1 MNIRFPLRGLGAAA
15 LLAPMA
21 CLADSSFEVY
31 GFGMVDYVQGFDR
44 VTPEWEDTLR
54 PGRIPYDQ
62 DSVGSDGQAVLSVR
76 QSRLGVN
83 ASTMAGD
90 SELVTK
96 FEFDMFGVG
105 ADEGQTTIRLRHA
118 YGEWKSIL
126 AGQTN
131 SVFMDGDVF
140 PNVIDY
146 WGPSG
151 MVFLRNPQIRWTPI
165 QGDSTFAVAI
175 ENPGSGVDSGQDTTG
190 TPPDPNTSGDD
201 EYPDLTAHFR
211 QVGDWGHFQVAGILR
226 QVGYDTPGGP
236 DGSPDD
242 SELGWGVNLTGT
254 INMFEKDRI
263 ILGVVHGDGI
273 SNYMNDGGVDMAP
286 DGDAADPDYKA
297 VPLTGLIAYYDHYW
311 NDHYSSSIG
320 YSSTE
325 IDNMDFQTGDAFEKG
340 EYASVNLLHTPN
352 DKVLMGVE
360 YLFGKRTANDG
371 TTGYDRRVQ
380 FSVKYNF
387 SSGNLL

>member
-1 MNIRFPLRGLGAAA
+1 MDTLVSRRALGAVI
-15 LLAPMA
+15 LLAP
-21 CLADSSFEVY
+21 LSGVADSSFEVY
-31 GFGMVDYVQGFDR
+31 GFGMVDYVQAFDR
-44 VTPEWEDTLR
+44 PNPDWVGSLR
-54 PGRIPYDQ
+54 PSRIPTNASD
-62 DSVGSDGQAVLSVR
+62 VGSDGQATLSVR

-83 ASTMAGD
+83 TSSMAGD
-90 SELVTK
+90 SELTTK
-96 FEFDMFGVG
+96 FEFDMYGVG
-105 ADEGQTTIRLRHA
+105 PDEGQTTIRLRHA

-151 MVFLRNPQIRWTPI
+151 MVFLRNPQIRWTPV
-165 QGDSTFAVAI
+165 QGAQTVAVAI
-175 ENPGSGVDSGQDTTG
+175 ETPGSGVDNGL
-190 TPPDPNTSGDD
+190 DPNVTAGDN

-211 QVGDWGHFQVAGILR
+211 RVGDWGHFQVAGILR

-242 SELGWGVNLTGT
+242 SELGWGVNLTTT
-254 INMFEKDRI
+254 INMLEKDRL
-263 ILGVVHGDGI
+263 ILGVVHGEGM

-286 DGDAADPDYKA
+286 DGNVADPDYQV
-297 VPLTGLIAYYDHYW
+297 VPLTGLIGYYEHTW
-311 NDHYSSSIG
+311 NDRYSSALG

-325 IDNMDFQTGDAFEKG
+325 IDNTDFQAGDAFKKG
-340 EYASVNLLHTPN
+340 EYASTNLLYTPN
-352 DKVLMGVE
+352 DKVMMGVE

-371 TTGYDRRVQ
+371 DKGYDRRVQ
-380 FSVKYNF
+380 FSVKYSF

>member
-1 MNIRFPLRGLGAAA
+1 MGTILLKRSLGAAL
-15 LLAPMA
+15 LLAPVA
-21 CLADSSFEVY
+21 CLADSSFEIY
-31 GFGMVDYVQGFDR
+31 GFGMVDYVQAFDR
-44 VTPEWEDTLR
+44 PNPNWEASLR

-62 DSVGSDGQAVLSVR
+62 DSVGSPGQAVLSVR

-83 ASTMAGD
+83 ASTLAGD
-90 SELVTK
+90 SQLTTK
-96 FEFDMFGVG
+96 FEFDLYGVG
-105 ADEGQTTIRLRHA
+105 PDEGQTTIRLRHA

-165 QGDSTFAVAI
+165 SGEQTFAVAI
-175 ENPGSGVDSGQDTTG
+175 ETPGSGVDSGNDTTAG
-190 TPPDPNTSGDD
+190 DPNTSADN
-201 EYPDLTAHFR
+201 EYPDLTAHYRFGR
-211 QVGDWGHFQVAGILR
+211 DWGHVQVAGILR
-226 QVGYDTPGGP
+226 QVGYDTPGGN
-236 DGSPDD
+236 DGKPED
-242 SELGWGVNLTGT
+242 SDIGWGINLTSV
-254 INMFEKDRI
+254 INVMKNDHIR
-263 ILGVVHGDGI
+263 LGVVHGDGI

-286 DGDAADPDYKA
+286 DGNLADPDYQV
-297 VPLTGLIAYYDHYW
+297 VPLTGLLAYYEHGWSDT
-311 NDHYSSSIG
+311 YSTALG

-325 IDNMDFQTGDAFEKG
+325 IDNMDFQTDDAFQKG
-340 EYASVNLLHTPN
+340 EYASINLLHAPN

-360 YLFGKRTANDG
+360 YLFGKRTAKDD
-371 TTGYDRRVQ
+371 TASYDRRVQ
-380 FSVKYNF
+380 FSIKYSF

>member
-1 MNIRFPLRGLGAAA
+1 MLKTFPLKGISAAM
-15 LLAPMA
+15 LMTPLACIA
-21 CLADSSFEVY
+21 ADTDASFEVY

-62 DSVGSDGQAVLSVR
+62 DAVGSDGQAVLSVR

-90 SELVTK
+90 APLTTK

-131 SVFMDGDVF
+131 SVFMDGSVF
-140 PNVIDY
+140 PNTIDY

-151 MVFLRNPQIRWTPI
+151 MVFLRNPQIRWTPMS
-165 QGDSTFAVAI
+165 GDSTLAMAI
-175 ENPGSGVDSGQDTTG
+175 ENPGSGVDNGN
-190 TPPDPNTSGDD
+190 DPNAVSGDD

-211 QVGDWGHFQVAGILR
+211 QMGDWGHFQVAGILR
-226 QVGYDTPGGP
+226 QVGYDTPGGV
-236 DGSPDD
+236 DGEPDD
-242 SELGWGVNLTGT
+242 NELGWGVNLTGT
-254 INMFEKDRI
+254 INLFEKDRL
-263 ILGVVHGDGI
+263 ILGVVHGEGI
-273 SNYMNDGGVDMAP
+273 SNYLNDGGVDMAP
-286 DGDAADPDYKA
+286 DGDAADPDYKV

-311 NDHYSSSIG
+311 NDQYSSSIG

-325 IDNMDFQTGDAFEKG
+325 IDNMDFQAAEAFEKG

-380 FSVKYNF
+380 FSVKYAF

>member
-1 MNIRFPLRGLGAAA
+1 MATPFSFKSGLAAA
-15 LLAPMA
+15 ILITPLST
-21 CLADSSFEVY
+21 LADSSFEVY

-62 DSVGSDGQAVLSVR
+62 DAVGSDGQAVLSVR

-90 SELVTK
+90 SELTTK

-151 MVFLRNPQIRWTPI
+151 MVR
-165 QGDSTFAVAI
+165 
-175 ENPGSGVDSGQDTTG
+175 
-190 TPPDPNTSGDD
+190 PP
-201 EYPDLTAHFR
+201 
-211 QVGDWGHFQVAGILR
+211 
-226 QVGYDTPGGP
+226 
-236 DGSPDD
+236 
-242 SELGWGVNLTGT
+242 
-254 INMFEKDRI
+254 
-263 ILGVVHGDGI
+263 
-273 SNYMNDGGVDMAP
+273 AP
-286 DGDAADPDYKA
+286 
-297 VPLTGLIAYYDHYW
+297 
-311 NDHYSSSIG
+311 
-320 YSSTE
+320 
-325 IDNMDFQTGDAFEKG
+325 
-340 EYASVNLLHTPN
+340 
-352 DKVLMGVE
+352 
-360 YLFGKRTANDG
+360 
-371 TTGYDRRVQ
+371 
-380 FSVKYNF
+380 
-387 SSGNLL
+387 

>member
-1 MNIRFPLRGLGAAA
+1 MGAFASRRTLGAAL
-15 LLAPMA
+15 LLAPLT

-31 GFGMVDYVQGFDR
+31 GFGMVDYVQAFDR
-44 VTPEWEDTLR
+44 PNPDWEASLR
-54 PGRIPYDQ
+54 PSRIPTSAS
-62 DSVGSDGQAVLSVR
+62 SVGSDGQATLSVR

-90 SELVTK
+90 SELTTK
-96 FEFDMFGVG
+96 FEFDMYGVG
-105 ADEGQTTIRLRHA
+105 PDEGQTTIRLRHA

-151 MVFLRNPQIRWTPI
+151 MVFLRNPQIRWTPV
-165 QGDSTFAVAI
+165 QGDQTVAVAI
-175 ENPGSGVDSGQDTTG
+175 ETPGSGVDSGLDVTAG
-190 TPPDPNTSGDD
+190 DPNTAGDN

-226 QVGYDTPGGP
+226 QVGYDTPGDR

-242 SELGWGVNLTGT
+242 SELGWGVNLTTT
-254 INMFEKDRI
+254 INLLEKDRL

-286 DGDAADPDYKA
+286 DGNAIDPDYQV
-297 VPLTGLIAYYDHYW
+297 VPLTGLISYYEHAW
-311 NDHYSSSIG
+311 NDRYSSAIG

-325 IDNMDFQTGDAFEKG
+325 IDNTDFQGPDAFNKG
-340 EYASVNLLHTPN
+340 EYASTNLIYTPN
-352 DKVLMGVE
+352 DKVMMGME

-371 TTGYDRRVQ
+371 DKGYDRRVQ
-380 FSVKYNF
+380 FSVKYSF

>member
-1 MNIRFPLRGLGAAA
+1 MATPFSFKSGLAAA
-15 LLAPMA
+15 ILITPLST
-21 CLADSSFEVY
+21 LADSSFEVY
-31 GFGMVDYVQGFDR
+31 GFGMVDYVQAFDR
-44 VTPEWEDTLR
+44 PNPDWEASLR
-54 PGRIPYDQ
+54 PSRIPTNASD
-62 DSVGSDGQAVLSVR
+62 VGSDGQATLSVR

-90 SELVTK
+90 SELTTK
-96 FEFDMFGVG
+96 FEFDMYGVG
-105 ADEGQTTIRLRHA
+105 PDEGQTTIRLRHA

-151 MVFLRNPQIRWTPI
+151 MVFLRNPQIRWTPVK
-165 QGDSTFAVAI
+165 GDQTIAMAI
-175 ENPGSGVDSGQDTTG
+175 EAPGSGVDNGL
-190 TPPDPNTSGDD
+190 DPNTVGGDN

-242 SELGWGVNLTGT
+242 SELGWGINLTST
-254 INMFEKDRI
+254 INLLEKDRL
-263 ILGVVHGDGI
+263 ILGVVHGEGI

-286 DGDAADPDYKA
+286 DGNAADPDYQV
-297 VPLTGLIAYYDHYW
+297 VPLTGLEAYYEHYW
-311 NDHYSSSIG
+311 NDTYSTAVG

-325 IDNMDFQTGDAFEKG
+325 IDNMDFQADDAFNKG
-340 EYASVNLLHTPN
+340 EYASVNLLHAPN

-371 TTGYDRRVQ
+371 DTGYDRRIQ
-380 FSVKYNF
+380 FSVKYSF